1 LFRTIAI
8 EKKKPDTLRIE
19 LKLTPKQYYS
29 RISALSKS
37 NLVKKRW
44 NALSYLFWQACLL
57 CELTIEKGLDDLIK
71 LKAIDSLEAYSGLSK
86 DECDNIVNSLI
97 QNQEIK
103 TILKKLKQFSKI
115 EHKLIPIV
123 ILLAYYSQ
131 TDAMNNKH
139 IYKLYTIPTF
149 YNPNILQQ
157 I

>member
-37 NLVKKRW
+37 NLVKKDGM
-44 NALSYLFWQACLL
+44 LSLTSFGKLVYYAQ
-57 CELTIEKGLDDLIK
+57 LTIEKGLDDLIK

-103 TILKKLKQFSKI
+103 TILK
-115 EHKLIPIV
+115 
-123 ILLAYYSQ
+123 
-131 TDAMNNKH
+131 N
-139 IYKLYTIPTF
+139 
-149 YNPNILQQ
+149 
-157 I
+157 